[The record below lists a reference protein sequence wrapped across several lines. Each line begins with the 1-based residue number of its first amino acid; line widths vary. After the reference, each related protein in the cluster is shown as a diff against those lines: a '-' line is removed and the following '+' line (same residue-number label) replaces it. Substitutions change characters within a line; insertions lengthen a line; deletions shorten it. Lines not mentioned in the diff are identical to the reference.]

1 MQQNSVKLTLVIPCY
16 NEERSLKACVEKCL
30 ELKNSGIDLEIIIVD
45 DCSKDNSSAV
55 ASELTQE
62 HSEIRL
68 LKHEINKGKGAA
80 LRTGFAE
87 AHGDYI
93 GVQDADLEY
102 NPLQYT
108 ELLQPILEDKA
119 DVVFG
124 SRYLRPNSHRVLYFW
139 HTFMNQSLTIAS
151 NMCTNL
157 DITDMETCY
166 KLFRRETLLSI
177 LPKLKEN
184 RFGIEPEIT
193 ARIAQSGAR
202 VYECAVDYQARSYEE
217 GKKIG
222 WKDGVKALYCV
233 LHYSANTA
241 PLPMQLLLYF
251 FIGAVSLLANVVIFA
266 VLHSFDLPKICELN
280 TDVIIAYIVST
291 FGNYLLCIA
300 ILFRHKA
307 RWSSA
312 GEFIIYL
319 IGVIIMGFA
328 DYGLMWTF
336 SSMGLQPVISK
347 TLAAGL
353 GFILNFALRR
363 NIVFREKHIIS
374 T

>member
-1 MQQNSVKLTLVIPCY
+1 MLTLVIPCY
-16 NEERSLKACVEKCL
+16 NEERSLKTCTEKCL
-30 ELKNSGIDLEIIIVD
+30 ELKNSGINLEIIIVD
-45 DCSKDNSSAV
+45 DCSKDNSLVV
-55 ASELTQE
+55 ANELAQE
-62 HSEIRL
+62 HPEIRIL
-68 LKHEINKGKGAA
+68 RHEINKGKGAA

-93 GVQDADLEY
+93 GIQDADLEY

-124 SRYLRPNSHRVLYFW
+124 SRYLRPSSHRVLYFW
-139 HTFMNQSLTIAS
+139 HTYMNQALTIVS

-193 ARIAQSGAR
+193 ARVAQSKAR
-202 VYECAVDYQARSYEE
+202 VYECAIDYQPRSYEE

-222 WKDGVKALYCV
+222 WKDGVRALYCI

-251 FIGAVSLLANVVIFA
+251 FIGAVSLFANVGVFA
-266 VLHSFDLPKICELN
+266 TLHTFDLPSVFALS
-280 TDVIIAYIVST
+280 TDVIIAYIVSSLV
-291 FGNYLLCIA
+291 NYLLCIA

-312 GEFIIYL
+312 GEFIVYL
-319 IGVIIMGFA
+319 TGVVIMGFV
-328 DYGLMWTF
+328 DYGLMWSF
-336 SSMGLQPVISK
+336 YAMGIPAVISK

-363 NIVFREKHIIS
+363 NVVFRE
-374 T
+374 

>member
-1 MQQNSVKLTLVIPCY
+1 MLTLIIPCY
-16 NEERSLKACVEKCL
+16 NEESSLKACVEKCL
-30 ELKNSGIDLEIIIVD
+30 ELKNHVTDLELIIVD
-45 DCSKDNSSAV
+45 DCSKDSSLAV
-55 ASELTQE
+55 ANELAGKYSEV
-62 HSEIRL
+62 RV
-68 LKHEINKGKGAA
+68 LKHEVNKGKGAA

-87 AHGDYI
+87 AKGDFI
-93 GVQDADLEY
+93 GIQDADLEY

-108 ELLQPILEDKA
+108 ELLQPILENKA

-124 SRYLRPNSHRVLYFW
+124 SRYLRPSSHRVLYFW
-139 HTFMNQSLTIAS
+139 HTYMNQGLTFAS

-166 KLFRRETLLSI
+166 KLFRRETLHAI
-177 LPKLKEN
+177 LPMLKEN

-202 VYECAVDYQARSYEE
+202 VFECAIDYQPRSYEE

-222 WKDGVKALYCV
+222 WKDGVWALYCV

-241 PLPMQLLLYF
+241 PIPMQILLYF
-251 FIGAVSLLANVVIFA
+251 FIGSVSLLSNVVVFA
-266 VLHSFDLPKICELN
+266 FLNSFFEVPSLFGLES
-280 TDVIIAYIVST
+280 DVIIAYIVST
-291 FGNYLLCIA
+291 LLNYLLCIA

-307 RWSSA
+307 RWSSS

-319 IGVIIMGFA
+319 IGVIIMGFV
-328 DYGLMWTF
+328 DYGLMWSF
-336 SSMGLQPVISK
+336 SALGIFPVISK

-353 GFILNFALRR
+353 GFILNFVLRR
-363 NIVFREKHIIS
+363 NIVFPEKRKKIE
-374 T
+374 